1 MRESLCAGFT
11 IRQTMVREFQKE
23 ESAVVLLHLC
33 FPQEQKICE
42 RLLAIACGICRKA
55 SPQDLV
61 RIRWRTAGGRQTAEL
76 QGPQDMEGFLRKLLS
91 MPRFCEVSRDSQDA
105 LYLDEA
111 FAALFEQEAGI

>member
-1 MRESLCAGFT
+1 MSAFWQSPVESVGK
-11 IRQTMVREFQKE
+11 QVR
-23 ESAVVLLHLC
+23 
-33 FPQEQKICE
+33 
-42 RLLAIACGICRKA
+42 
-55 SPQDLV
+55 
-61 RIRWRTAGGRQTAEL
+61 RILFVFAGGQQERQTAEL

>member
-1 MRESLCAGFT
+1 MSAFWQSPVESVGK
-11 IRQTMVREFQKE
+11 QVR
-23 ESAVVLLHLC
+23 
-33 FPQEQKICE
+33 
-42 RLLAIACGICRKA
+42 
-55 SPQDLV
+55 
-61 RIRWRTAGGRQTAEL
+61 RILFVFVWRTAGGRQTAEL

>member
-1 MRESLCAGFT
+1 MSAFWQSPVESVGK
-11 IRQTMVREFQKE
+11 QVRR
-23 ESAVVLLHLC
+23 
-33 FPQEQKICE
+33 I
-42 RLLAIACGICRKA
+42 
-55 SPQDLV
+55 DLV